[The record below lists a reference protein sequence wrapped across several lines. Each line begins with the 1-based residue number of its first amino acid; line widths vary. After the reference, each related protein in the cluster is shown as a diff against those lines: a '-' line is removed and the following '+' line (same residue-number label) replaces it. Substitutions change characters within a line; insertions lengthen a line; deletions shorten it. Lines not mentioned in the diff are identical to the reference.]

1 MNKKKKQS
9 DPPITMGEF
18 LKTGRDKRVKRTD
31 VKNPFRVKYQDG
43 YDDEFYFEYQKAY
56 SKHEGSVHPSK
67 PRRLPKDLK
76 IEYLDQ
82 YEKENPKIEIPDIDE
97 KLERIQNEPI
107 GFEGWR
113 SFPPLDEEQSF
124 LWIRDMTSWEQMI
137 EDCRNMPHISK
148 LISQCLIAKETK
160 FQLIHTDFF
169 EKIILHTKALIELRL
184 IHKPVWNEI
193 AEYFPEP
200 ITWHV
205 FNRELLVASTKS
217 VDEMKFVGRIWNLM
231 DSMTIRQ
238 KAMYDLLNQGL
249 SYREIGKLC
258 GISHQSVSDHLEA
271 IKKKAKK
278 TSVLLNEN
286 VDTKY
291 NWLVSYL
298 HIGIIIDDF
307 LEIGPLS

>member
-9 DPPITMGEF
+9 DPPIII
-18 LKTGRDKRVKRTD
+18 RDK
-31 VKNPFRVKYQDG
+31 RVKYQDG

-97 KLERIQNEPI
+97 QLERTQNEQI
-107 GFEGWR
+107 VG
-113 SFPPLDEEQSF
+113 SFHSFSHLDEEQSF
-124 LWIRDMTSWEQMI
+124 LWIRDHGISWKQMI
-137 EDCRNMPHISK
+137 EDCRNMPHIAK

-184 IHKPVWNEI
+184 IHKPVWVEI
-193 AEYFPEP
+193 AENFPEP
-200 ITWHV
+200 ITTWHV

-286 VDTKY
+286 VDTRY

-307 LEIGPLS
+307 LGIGPLS

>member
-9 DPPITMGEF
+9 DPPIII
-18 LKTGRDKRVKRTD
+18 RDK
-31 VKNPFRVKYQDG
+31 RVKYQDG

-67 PRRLPKDLK
+67 PSRLPKDLK

-82 YEKENPKIEIPDIDE
+82 YENENPKIEIPDIDE
-97 KLERIQNEPI
+97 QLERTQNEQI
-107 GFEGWR
+107 HG
-113 SFPPLDEEQSF
+113 SFHSFSHLDEEQSF
-124 LWIRDMTSWEQMI
+124 LWIRDMTPWEQMI

-148 LISQCLIAKETK
+148 LISQCLIAQKTK
-160 FQLIHTDFF
+160 FQLIDTDFF

-184 IHKPVWNEI
+184 IHKPVWVEI

-307 LEIGPLS
+307 LGIGPLS

>member
-9 DPPITMGEF
+9 DPPITI
-18 LKTGRDKRVKRTD
+18 RDKRVKRTD

-67 PRRLPKDLK
+67 PSRLPKDLK

-82 YEKENPKIEIPDIDE
+82 YENENPKIEIPDIDE
-97 KLERIQNEPI
+97 QLERTQNEQI
-107 GFEGWR
+107 VG
-113 SFPPLDEEQSF
+113 SFHSFSHLDEEQSF
-124 LWIRDMTSWEQMI
+124 LWIRDMRPWEQMI
-137 EDCRNMPHISK
+137 ENCRNMPHISK
-148 LISQCLIAKETK
+148 LISQCLIAQKTK
-160 FQLIHTDFF
+160 SQLIHTDFF

-184 IHKPVWNEI
+184 IHKPVWVEI
-193 AEYFPEP
+193 AENFPEP
-200 ITWHV
+200 ITTWHV

>member
-1 MNKKKKQS
+1 
-9 DPPITMGEF
+9 
-18 LKTGRDKRVKRTD
+18 
-31 VKNPFRVKYQDG
+31 
-43 YDDEFYFEYQKAY
+43 
-56 SKHEGSVHPSK
+56 
-67 PRRLPKDLK
+67 
-76 IEYLDQ
+76 
-82 YEKENPKIEIPDIDE
+82 
-97 KLERIQNEPI
+97 
-107 GFEGWR
+107 
-113 SFPPLDEEQSF
+113 
-124 LWIRDMTSWEQMI
+124 MI
-137 EDCRNMPHISK
+137 ENCRNMPHISK
-148 LISQCLIAKETK
+148 LISQCLIAQKTK

-298 HIGIIIDDF
+298 HIGILIDDF